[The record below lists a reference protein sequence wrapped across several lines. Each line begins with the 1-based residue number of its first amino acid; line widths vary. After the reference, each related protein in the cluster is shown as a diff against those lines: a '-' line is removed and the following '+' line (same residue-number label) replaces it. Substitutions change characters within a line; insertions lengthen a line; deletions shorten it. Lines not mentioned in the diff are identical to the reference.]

1 MKKKV
6 IILVIIVIVLAILL
20 IPIPTKLR
28 DGGSTEYRALLYSV
42 TKYHELVPTS
52 ENEEEQY
59 LDGTSVKILG
69 MEVFNNKE
77 EVSVENNENV
87 VDNTGNLT
95 NENIVG
101 NENNTEITENTSNNK
116 IVVTHDGITNISTL
130 DNFIDN
136 ADRYNENPI
145 SSEIEIVRYTVEGD
159 ETLTTL
165 KYDKDNS
172 VLTLIEDYTKDKY
185 GSQEIVTNTF
195 LKGEF
200 DLIKTI
206 RDEYIDVDLIVNTE
220 NSNETEDGMCSYP
233 KVGDIENEKEIRIC
247 SYPKDFEKNKD
258 TEREKISETLSKNDE
273 YDINKLVKYNGTLYA
288 KSNALIDYAGNPD
301 GPIGIINK
309 LIGEEYVPTL
319 DGETNSEELLNAKVS
334 EANEEIMVL
343 YYNNAYVLF
352 QVVNL

>member
-28 DGGSTEYRALLYSV
+28 DGGSTEYKALLYSV
-42 TKYHELVPTS
+42 TKYHELVPVS

-77 EVSVENNENV
+77 EATVENNENV

-101 NENNTEITENTSNNK
+101 NENNTETVENTSNNK

-136 ADRYNENPI
+136 VDRYNENPI

-172 VLTLIEDYTKDKY
+172 LLTLIEDYTKDKY

-195 LKGEF
+195 SKGEF
-200 DLIKTI
+200 DLVKSV
-206 RDEYIDVDLIVNTE
+206 RDNYIDIDLIANKE
-220 NSNETEDGMCSYP
+220 NGE
-233 KVGDIENEKEIRIC
+233 EKEIRIC
-247 SYPKDFEKNKD
+247 SYQKDFEKNKD
-258 TEREKISETLSKNDE
+258 QEREKISETLSKNDE
-273 YDINKLVKYNGTLYA
+273 YDINILVKYNGTLYA
-288 KSNALIDYAGNPD
+288 KSNAIIDYAGNPD
-301 GPIGIINK
+301 GPIGTINK
-309 LIGEEYVPTL
+309 LIGKEYVPTL
-319 DGETNSEELLNAKVS
+319 DGETNTEELLNAKVS

-343 YYNNAYVLF
+343 YYNNVYVLF

>member
-28 DGGSTEYRALLYSV
+28 DGGSTEYKALLYTV
-42 TKYHELVPTS
+42 TKYHELVPAS
-52 ENEEEQY
+52 ENGEEQY

-77 EVSVENNENV
+77 DASVENNENV
-87 VDNTGNLT
+87 
-95 NENIVG
+95 VG
-101 NENNTEITENTSNNK
+101 NENNTEITGNTSNNK

-136 ADRYNENPI
+136 VDRYNENPI

-172 VLTLIEDYTKDKY
+172 LLTLIEDYTKDKY

-301 GPIGIINK
+301 GPIGTINK

>member
-1 MKKKV
+1 MKKK
-6 IILVIIVIVLAILL
+6 IIIPIIIIVVLAILL

-28 DGGSTEYRALLYSV
+28 DGGSIEYKALLYSV
-42 TKYHELVPTS
+42 TKYHELVPAS
-52 ENEEEQY
+52 ENGEEQY

-69 MEVFNNKE
+69 MEVYNSKE
-77 EVSVENNENV
+77 KATVEN
-87 VDNTGNLT
+87 

-136 ADRYNENPI
+136 VDRYNENPI

-172 VLTLIEDYTKDKY
+172 LLTLIEDYTKDKY

-195 LKGEF
+195 SKGEF
-200 DLIKTI
+200 DLVKSV
-206 RDEYIDVDLIVNTE
+206 RDDYIDIDLIVNKE
-220 NSNETEDGMCSYP
+220 NDE
-233 KVGDIENEKEIRIC
+233 EKEIRIC

-288 KSNALIDYAGNPD
+288 KSNAIIDYAGNPD
-301 GPIGIINK
+301 GPIGTINK
-309 LIGEEYVPTL
+309 LIGKEYVPTL

-343 YYNNAYVLF
+343 YYNNVYVLF

>member
-1 MKKKV
+1 MKKKI
-6 IILVIIVIVLAILL
+6 IILVIFVIVLAILL

-28 DGGSTEYRALLYSV
+28 DGGSIEYRALLYSV
-42 TKYHELVPTS
+42 TKYHELVPAS
-52 ENEEEQY
+52 ENGEEQY

-69 MEVFNNKE
+69 MEVYNSKE
-77 EVSVENNENV
+77 KATVEN
-87 VDNTGNLT
+87 

-101 NENNTEITENTSNNK
+101 NENNTETVGNTSNNK
-116 IVVTHDGITNISTL
+116 IVVTHDGITNISAL

-136 ADRYNENPI
+136 VDRYNENPI

-172 VLTLIEDYTKDKY
+172 LLTLIEDYTKDKY

-195 LKGEF
+195 SKGEF
-200 DLIKTI
+200 DLVKSV
-206 RDEYIDVDLIVNTE
+206 RDNYIDIDLIANTE
-220 NSNETEDGMCSYP
+220 NEE
-233 KVGDIENEKEIRIC
+233 EKEIRIC

-301 GPIGIINK
+301 GPIGTINK
-309 LIGEEYVPTL
+309 LIGEEYLPTL

-343 YYNNAYVLF
+343 YYNNVYVLF

>member
-1 MKKKV
+1 MKKK
-6 IILVIIVIVLAILL
+6 IIIPIIIIVVLAILL

-42 TKYHELVPTS
+42 TKYHELVPAS

-69 MEVFNNKE
+69 MEVFNSKE
-77 EVSVENNENV
+77 KATVEN
-87 VDNTGNLT
+87 

-101 NENNTEITENTSNNK
+101 NENNTETVGNTSNNK
-116 IVVTHDGITNISTL
+116 IVVTHDGITNISAL

-195 LKGEF
+195 SKGEF
-200 DLIKTI
+200 DLVKSV
-206 RDEYIDVDLIVNTE
+206 RDNYIDIDLIANTE
-220 NSNETEDGMCSYP
+220 NEE
-233 KVGDIENEKEIRIC
+233 EKEIRIC
-247 SYPKDFEKNKD
+247 SYQKDFEKNKD
-258 TEREKISETLSKNDE
+258 QEREKISETLSKNDE

-288 KSNALIDYAGNPD
+288 KSNAIIDYAGNPD
-301 GPIGIINK
+301 GPIGTINK